1 MSEHTDGAIAT
12 ETEDVE
18 SFRLRARTWISEN
31 LGPAQPGSQM
41 GMMGGSVSEEDEL
54 AFVAHDRDLQ
64 RRLFDAGFAGICVPV
79 AYGGQGLS
87 PAHQRAFNEEL
98 AGYEHAS
105 RVQVPTM
112 TPCLAVLLD
121 FGTEEQKQ
129 RHVPAILKGE
139 EIWMQ
144 LLSEPSGGSDVAG
157 ALTSAV
163 RDGDEWIL
171 NGSKVWTTGAWWSD
185 WGLCLART
193 NWDVPKHRG
202 LTVFILPLHQ
212 ENVEIQQIEL
222 LNGSREFCQEFLTDV
237 RVPDGDRIGEVDDG
251 WTVGTRWMFH
261 ERMLH
266 NSPLVTVPAGKGG
279 GHGPHSAKTVLDV
292 ARDAGRLDDRRTRE
306 LIGEART
313 LELTLEHLRHRVGQ
327 GVITRKM
334 PDQSAAVARLFHGTS
349 LVRIDTIAYEVAGS
363 VGAVWADEDGEAA
376 QAGDTFLLRQSAC
389 IGGGTT
395 EMARNVVSERVLG
408 MPRERSAD
416 RDVAFREVPRGP
428 SANR

>member
-1 MSEHTDGAIAT
+1 MTDSATTADTAI
-12 ETEDVE
+12 EDVE
-18 SFRLRARTWISEN
+18 SFRQRARSWIRAN
-31 LGPAQPGSQM
+31 LGPADPSTQM
-41 GMMGGSVSEEDEL
+41 GLNAGQVSEEEEL
-54 AFVAHDRDLQ
+54 GRVTHERALQ
-64 RRLFDAGFAGICVPV
+64 RAMHDAGLAGLCVPK
-79 AYGGQGLS
+79 AYGGQGLT
-87 PAHQRAFNEEL
+87 PAHQRALNAEM
-98 AGYEHAS
+98 AGYEYPS

-121 FGTEEQKQ
+121 FGTEEQKL
-129 RHVPAILKGE
+129 RHIPAILKGE

-157 ALTSAV
+157 ALTSAM
-163 RDGDEWIL
+163 RDGDEWVL

-193 NWDVPKHRG
+193 NWDVAKHRG
-202 LTVFILPLHQ
+202 LTVFMLPLHQ
-212 ENVEIQQIEL
+212 DGVEIQQIEL

-266 NSPLVTVPAGKGG
+266 NSPLVTLPAGTSGG
-279 GHGPHSAKTVLDV
+279 GHGPHSAQTVLDV
-292 ARDAGRLDDRRTRE
+292 ARDTGRLDDRRTRE

-313 LELTLEHLRHRVGQ
+313 LELALDKLRHRVGQ
-327 GVITRKM
+327 GVMTGKM
-334 PDQSAAVARLFHGTS
+334 PDQSAAVARLLHGTS
-349 LVRIDTIAYEVAGS
+349 LARIDTISYEIAGGVGS
-363 VGAVWADEDGEAA
+363 VWSESDGEAA
-376 QAGDTFLLRQSAC
+376 NAGGTFLLRQSAC

-416 RDVAFREVPRGP
+416 RDVAFRDVPRGP
-428 SANR
+428 SNKA